1 MYSIKLKDGHQYNFN
16 NYRKIRMETTKEGVK
31 VLVIEV
37 QYKERQRY
45 KTVRI
50 LPETIK
56 TTTLDTLRRM
66 IIFG

>member
-16 NYRKIRMETTKEGVK
+16 NYRNLKSEITKEGVK
-31 VLVIEV
+31 ILVIEI

-50 LPETIK
+50 LPDTIK
-56 TTTLDTLRRM
+56 TTTLDTLKRMM
-66 IIFG
+66 IIE